1 MPTLTEDLRFRGLIQ
16 QVTDEAILPR
26 LDQGGVTAYIG
37 FDPTARSLHVGNLV
51 QLVTLRR
58 LQAAGNRPI
67 VVAGGG
73 TGLIGDPGGRE
84 DERQLLSEAQV
95 AANIAAVREQLTRYL
110 DFDESAGGTQA
121 VLVDNATWL
130 TKLTLTDFLRD
141 VGKHFTVNQM
151 IAKESVR
158 SRLDRADGGIS
169 YAEFSYM
176 LLQSYDFYRLHV
188 DYGCEVQLGGSD
200 QWGNITMAIELV
212 KKLTGDQ
219 AYGVTTPLLTKADGT
234 KLGKSTLTDEFVWL
248 DRSMT
253 SPFQLYQYFVTLDD
267 DAVGTSLRML
277 TFVAHDEITALEAQL
292 ATDPAAR
299 AAQRRL
305 AYEVVA
311 FVHSPAD
318 ADAAVAASE
327 ALFDE
332 SVSDLDLATLVS
344 VTADAPSTALGCE
357 VIAAGVRLVD
367 LLVTTGL
374 CSSNGEARR
383 AIEQGGVYVNN
394 RRASNADAMVTEAD
408 LLHDTYV
415 LLRRGKRHPHLVVFG

>member
-1 MPTLTEDLRFRGLIQ
+1 
-16 QVTDEAILPR
+16 
-26 LDQGGVTAYIG
+26 
-37 FDPTARSLHVGNLV
+37 
-51 QLVTLRR
+51 
-58 LQAAGNRPI
+58 
-67 VVAGGG
+67 
-73 TGLIGDPGGRE
+73 
-84 DERQLLSEAQV
+84 
-95 AANIAAVREQLTRYL
+95 
-110 DFDESAGGTQA
+110 
-121 VLVDNATWL
+121 
-130 TKLTLTDFLRD
+130 
-141 VGKHFTVNQM
+141 M

-188 DYGCEVQLGGSD
+188 DYGCDLQLGGSD
-200 QWGNITMAIELV
+200 QWGNITLAIELV

-219 AYGVTTPLLTKADGT
+219 AYGVTTPLLTKPDGT

-248 DRSMT
+248 DRTMT

-277 TFVAHDEITALEAQL
+277 TFVAHDEIVALEAQL
-292 ATDPAAR
+292 EQDPAAR

-332 SVSDLDLATLVS
+332 SVSDLDLETLEA
-344 VTADAPSTALGCE
+344 VTADAPSTAVGRE
-357 VIAAGVRLVD
+357 AVAGGVRVVE
-367 LLVTTGL
+367 LLVTTGM
-374 CSSNGEARR
+374 CASNGEARR
-383 AIEQGGVYVNN
+383 AIDQGGVYLNN
-394 RRASNADAMVTEAD
+394 RRVPDADAMVREAD
-408 LLHDTYV
+408 LLHGRYV
-415 LLRRGKRHPHLVVFG
+415 LLRRGKRHPHLVVAG